1 MKQAN
6 QDKWV
11 SNYEAW
17 QLKITRFAVRQIG
30 GLVGWLNVLR
40 LTNFISYLATHLVDP
55 FLAWV
60 TVSYIEVDNAKLP
73 VSFINNVDP
82 AFGVP
87 TAEDAD
93 GIVNQLYSP
102 QDFPFDPEEYD
113 VNGLH
118 EFVAHFLCLAIKV
131 SYEQAAIVEHV
142 VTSKWGWEYT
152 AHIET
157 DQQPETASASQH
169 LKMNVLDQRNTREAD
184 KLRTVCVRPKSMQ
197 EQLYSAQVAAKLIP
211 DTNAFL
217 MTNKHAVVL
226 FFRGTE
232 PAKLLE
238 WWSDADLDL
247 VKEEGVIHGS
257 VHAGFYEA
265 LFYPLLDRQH
275 SVFQKI
281 CLELVTAL
289 KDNNKDLFIT
299 GHSLGAALT
308 SVFSHVLASLS
319 TEAQARFSSPHG
331 DIKIKVPGVESLF
344 SRIGAVYTFAGPLA
358 GDRDFAA
365 FMVEMY
371 SNGSK
376 RKMFRINHSSDIVPK
391 VPPPILGYRHH
402 PLEYFLTYDGFMYNE
417 PQDIELWKLVE
428 LILFNRLYLYK
439 LWYNWSKFA
448 PDGESLLNT
457 LMLSIAH
464 AVFGLHAYTICYIF
478 HTDTINL
485 HRANALGQKET
496 IVWFRRCAWHTVLRL
511 YFWTG
516 GFLFLFLIQGIMRY
530 IPDHWPSDYEVK
542 LKVMAR
548 ELYEYNST
556 AAGPDRA
563 ALSSHLVTRTRPES
577 PQPHTT
583 RAIEE

>member
-1 MKQAN
+1 MVGGQVFNKPVLMKQAN

-17 QLKITRFAVRQIG
+17 QLKITRFTVRQIG
-30 GLVGWLNVLR
+30 GLIGWLNVLQ
-40 LTNFISYLATHLVDP
+40 LTNFISDLATNLVDP

-60 TVSYIEVDNAKLP
+60 TASYIEVDNAKLP
-73 VSFINNVDP
+73 VSFINDVDP

-87 TAEDAD
+87 IAKECT
-93 GIVNQLYSP
+93 VNQLYSP
-102 QDFPFDPEEYD
+102 QDFPFDPKEYD

-142 VTSKWGWEYT
+142 VTSKWGWKYIE
-152 AHIET
+152 HIET
-157 DQQPETASASQH
+157 DQQPQTASDSRR

-184 KLRTVCVRPKSMQ
+184 KLRTVCVRPKSIQ

-265 LFYPLLDRQH
+265 LFYPLLDTQH

-281 CLELVTAL
+281 CLKLVAAL
-289 KDNNKDLFIT
+289 KDNNKKLFIT

-319 TEAQARFSSPHG
+319 TEAQARFPG
-331 DIKIKVPGVESLF
+331 PRVNIKIKVPGVESLF

-365 FMVEMY
+365 FMVDMY
-371 SNGSK
+371 GNSSK

-402 PLEYFLTYDGFMYNE
+402 PLEYFLTYDGFMYSE

-428 LILFNRLYLYK
+428 LILFDRLYRYK
-439 LWYNWSKFA
+439 LWYDWNKFA
-448 PDGESLLNT
+448 PDG
-457 LMLSIAH
+457 
-464 AVFGLHAYTICYIF
+464 
-478 HTDTINL
+478 
-485 HRANALGQKET
+485 ANALGQNEAF
-496 IVWFRRCAWHTVLRL
+496 VCFRRCAWHTVLRL

-516 GFLFLFLIQGIMRY
+516 GFFFLFPIQGIMRY
-530 IPDHWPSDYEVK
+530 IPDHWPSEYEVK
-542 LKVMAR
+542 LRVMAE
-548 ELYEYNST
+548 ELYVYKST
-556 AAGPDRA
+556 AGGPDRA
-563 ALSSHLVTRTRPES
+563 ALPSHLLTRTRPES
-577 PQPHTT
+577 PQPHPTQ
-583 RAIEE
+583 AIEE